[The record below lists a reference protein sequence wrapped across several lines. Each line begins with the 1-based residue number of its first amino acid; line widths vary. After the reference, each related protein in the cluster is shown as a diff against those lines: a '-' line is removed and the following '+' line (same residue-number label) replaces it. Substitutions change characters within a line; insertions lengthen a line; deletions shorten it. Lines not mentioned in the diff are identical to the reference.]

1 MKLNLGCGH
10 NRIPGYINVD
20 AAPACQPD
28 QLWDLEQ
35 FPWPWA
41 DDSVTEALFIHS
53 LEHIG
58 FDPRVFL
65 RVMTELYRV
74 MAPDGEVKIY
84 APHPRSDDFLNDP
97 THVRPITPQ
106 MLRLFDREENDRI
119 KAIGGANTPL
129 AHYTGVDFRLTHQQF
144 VLAEPYAT
152 AMKDKTMTAAD
163 VTEAMASRWNV
174 AREVRVTLKAVKTVE
189 PGP

>member
-20 AAPACQPD
+20 SAAACQPD

-41 DDSVTEALFIHS
+41 DDSVTEAMFVHS

-58 FDPRVFL
+58 FEPRVFL
-65 RVMTELYRV
+65 QVITELYRV
-74 MAPDGEVKIY
+74 MAPGGEVKIF

-106 MLRLFDREENDRI
+106 MLRLFDRAENDRV

-129 AHYTGVDFRLTHQQF
+129 AHYTGVDFRIVHQQF

-152 AMKDKTMTAAD
+152 ALKDGAIKPAD
-163 VTEAMASRWNV
+163 VSEAMASKWNV
-174 AREVRVTLKAVKTVE
+174 AREVRVTLRAIKPA
-189 PGP
+189 GAA